1 MKFTYLSLV
10 AIAVFAFSSCSKKR
24 TDLEVCSEGKWK
36 YHDEQQN
43 LDAFLEIDDDNNAK
57 YYVPNSAN
65 LPGCTGNLLE
75 ATFQLSYIENS
86 SEAVIKGLVKNNCY
100 SSNFSFVD
108 DNEKVMMTCTSNKL
122 YITRADSTIYALTK

>member
-1 MKFTYLSLV
+1 MKFKLLV
-10 AIAVFAFSSCSKKR
+10 LATCLASIAVSCGTKR

-75 ATFQLSYIENS
+75 ASFQISYLENS
-86 SEAVIKGLVKNNCY
+86 SEAIIKGLVKNNCY
-100 SSNFSFVD
+100 NSQFSFVD
-108 DNEKVMMTCTSNKL
+108 NNEKVMMTCTSNKL
-122 YITRADSTIYALTK
+122 YITRADSTIYALSK